1 MSQGAQDAG
10 SLERVDAPKPA
21 AASFHAFGL
30 DQSQTSFPVRKPVN
44 TLAIVP
50 REKRISLI
58 TRKMFNVML
67 HYAQKQGLED
77 AYYRL
82 PFRYLADT
90 IEFNSNNYEVIK
102 EHLREMVST
111 IIEWQSPTPGEGA
124 NWSVSGLIAHAELIT
139 SRGELFIEWSYA
151 RNMKQEML
159 DPQRYAKIS
168 LHIQKRLKTA
178 AALALYENCFRYVD
192 NPGGLTARQPW
203 QWWRPVLTGTALY
216 EGNTHPEYKY
226 FKRDVVKPA
235 INEVVMATDID
246 VSLVEHKAGRAV
258 IDIQFTVARKAN
270 VASPAP
276 QRISVDDLKIIG
288 TCLKA
293 GISQDKA
300 ERFLEEFGLHALQA
314 ALHALAARQAN
325 TALQPIRQPEQFLRA
340 LLKSGNFGK
349 EKETILQPPA
359 RLDTKASRLALI
371 EDFRSRKLTEL
382 EMIFKEMLA
391 TDQQDW
397 LQRFASGNLP
407 AAMKRTYEQKGLG
420 SPMTRIMFLKY
431 LGQGMWGDGWD
442 VPNDTELLELAIHRS
457 KTP

>member
-1 MSQGAQDAG
+1 MSQEPQEAG
-10 SLERVDAPKPA
+10 TLDRLESPETAVSLFN
-21 AASFHAFGL
+21 SFGL
-30 DQSQTSFPVRKPVN
+30 DRSHASFPVRKPVN

-67 HYAQKQGLED
+67 HYAQKQSLED

-82 PFRYLADT
+82 PFRYLADS
-90 IEFNSNNYEVIK
+90 IEFNSNNYSVIK

-203 QWWRPVLTGTALY
+203 QWWRPVLTGTASY
-216 EGNTHPEYKY
+216 EGNSTPEYKY

-235 INEVVMATDID
+235 INEVILATDID

-270 VASPAP
+270 VESSAP

-288 TCLKA
+288 ACLKA

-300 ERFLEEFGLHALQA
+300 ERFLEEFGVHALEA

-325 TALQPIRQPEQFLRA
+325 KSLEPIRQPEQFLRA

-349 EKETILQPPA
+349 DKEETFQPVALP
-359 RLDTKASRLALI
+359 DTKASRLALI
-371 EDFRSRKLTEL
+371 EDFRARKITEL
-382 EMIFKEMLA
+382 EMIYKEMLI

-397 LQRFASGNLP
+397 LTRFASGNLP
-407 AAMKRTYEQKGLG
+407 AAMKRTFEQKGLG

-431 LGQGMWGDGWD
+431 LGQGMWGEGWD
-442 VPNDTELLELAIHRS
+442 VPTDTDLLELAIHRS